1 MGIYNARYLAYLVK
15 LAAASAAAAVTGY
28 TFEAPLYIRLVKV
41 DGAALEATEY
51 YKARARTFL
60 DCFADV
66 MVLVQ
71 PDCVLSPADQ
81 ARLAGLMADPDLEVV
96 MHGWYD
102 VTGVSTTYG
111 IDGPYQPRVIEDATS
126 LPEVPEMPLTPSQEE
141 LAQYS
146 AEELRL
152 YQDEGI
158 VRLRL

>member
-15 LAAASAAAAVTGY
+15 LAATPAAVAGY

-60 DCFADV
+60 DRFADV

-81 ARLAGLMADPDLEVV
+81 ARLAGLMANPDLEVV

-102 VTGVSTTYG
+102 VPRTALTVHTGLASLRTA
-111 IDGPYQPRVIEDATS
+111 PPCRKYQKCRS
-126 LPEVPEMPLTPSQEE
+126 LPPKRSWRSTARRSCVCTRM
-141 LAQYS
+141 
-146 AEELRL
+146 R
-152 YQDEGI
+152 G
-158 VRLRL
+158 